1 MIKMTNVMPKMTK
14 REMFNALLEIPAVAN
29 DYDLV
34 VFIKHELELLER
46 KNSTLSAKDIAR
58 HEENAV
64 LCNRITEILRS
75 SSEPMTVTE
84 ILKAL
89 EDSELS
95 HSKVNQLV
103 KQLKD
108 NGTVKREEIKRK
120 AYFSLA

>member
-1 MIKMTNVMPKMTK
+1 MTKMTK
-14 REMFNALLEIPAVAN
+14 REMFNALLEIPAVAAN
-29 DYDLV
+29 AELV
-34 VFIKHELELLER
+34 NGIKHELDLLER
-46 KNSTLSAKDIAR
+46 KNSTPSAKDTAR
-58 HEENAV
+58 HAENTA
-64 LCNRITEILRS
+64 LCNRITEILRN

-89 EDSELS
+89 DDSELS